1 MTKKVLSIVLALVM
15 VVSVFAACA
24 PKDDK
29 KDKTDT
35 KATTAA
41 PAEKKEEKTEAKAED
56 KKEDKKEEEKKDD
69 KAEGLKGDV
78 NGDGKIIVGY
88 ISKNI
93 VDPFHAP
100 LNDHAKERFDALVAD
115 GTLAEWTGVLDGET
129 DANKQIDRAD
139 ECISKKCDY
148 VIILPAEA
156 SASDAAVTKMADAGI
171 KVIVVNSKTDSTDK
185 VALGYVG
192 PDDVEAGKMLANWVV
207 DQRPE
212 GGKYAHCQGVIGNSA
227 QIQRG
232 EGIAAVMEANDKF
245 ESVGDFPCDW
255 QADKAAN
262 VASDMM
268 NKYGDELVAIIC
280 DNDDM
285 SSAAQKA
292 CNDAD
297 RKDIV
302 CVGVDG
308 NPNPLQMVKDGEL
321 GATVLQDGPAQVDG
335 AIDIILKSLKGEK
348 TDKEVAVPFVLVTKD
363 NVDQYLQK

>member
-1 MTKKVLSIVLALVM
+1 MKRKVLSVLLCIMMTAVLAAGCG
-15 VVSVFAACA
+15 SGK
-24 PKDDK
+24 KDDGK
-29 KDKTDT
+29 KDDG
-35 KATTAA
+35 A
-41 PAEKKEEKTEAKAED
+41 KTEAS
-56 KKEDKKEEEKKDD
+56 KD
-69 KAEGLKGDV
+69 GDV
-78 NGDGKIIVGY
+78 NGDGKIICGY

-100 LNDHAKERFDALVAD
+100 INDYAKKTFDALKKD
-115 GTLAEWTGVLDGET
+115 GTIDDWTGILDGET

-139 ECISKKCDY
+139 ECIAKNCDY

-171 KVIVVNSKTDSTDK
+171 KVIVVNSKTDSTDD
-185 VALGYVG
+185 AAMAYVG
-192 PDDVEAGKMLANWVV
+192 PNDVEAGEMLAQWVIDNV
-207 DQRPE
+207 PD

-232 EGIAAVMEANDKF
+232 EGIENIMKDNGKF
-245 ESVGDFPCDW
+245 ESVGDFPCEW

-262 VASDMM
+262 VATDMM
-268 NKYGDELVAIIC
+268 NQYGDDLKAIIC

-292 CNDAD
+292 CNDAG

-308 NPNPLQMVKDGEL
+308 NENPLQMVM
-321 GATVLQDGPAQVDG
+321 GATVLQDGPAQVGG
-335 AIDIILKSLKGEK
+335 AIDLIKKAVNGEK
-348 TDKEVAVPFVLVTKD
+348 TEKEVMISFVLVTKD
-363 NVDQYLQK
+363 NVDEYLK

>member
-1 MTKKVLSIVLALVM
+1 MKKKVLGVLLCVAMVATMVM
-15 VVSVFAACA
+15 GCG
-24 PKDDK
+24 KEE
-29 KDKTDT
+29 DT
-35 KATTAA
+35 KNDGN
-41 PAEKKEEKTEAKAED
+41 EEQKTEVA
-56 KKEDKKEEEKKDD
+56 
-69 KAEGLKGDV
+69 GDV

-100 LNDHAKERFDALVAD
+100 INDYAKKTLDGLKSD
-115 GTLAEWTGVLDGET
+115 GTIDDWTGILDGET

-156 SASDAAVTKMADAGI
+156 TASDAAVTKMADEGI
-171 KVIVVNSKTDSTDK
+171 KVIVVNSKTDSTDD
-185 VALGYVG
+185 VAMAYVG
-192 PDDVEAGKMLANWVV
+192 PNDVEAGEMLAQWVIDNV
-207 DQRPE
+207 PD

-232 EGIAAVMEANDKF
+232 EGIENLMKKNDKF
-245 ESVGDFPCDW
+245 ESVGDFPCEW

-262 VASDMM
+262 VATDMM
-268 NKYGDELVAIIC
+268 NQYGDDLKAIIC

-292 CNDAD
+292 CNDAG

-308 NPNPLQMVKDGEL
+308 NDNPLQMVKDGEM
-321 GATVLQDGPAQVDG
+321 GATVLQDGPGQVQG
-335 AIDIILKSLKGEK
+335 AIDLIQKALKGEE
-348 TDKEVAVPFVLVTKD
+348 TEKEVMIPFVLVTKD
-363 NVDQYLQK
+363 NVDEYLK